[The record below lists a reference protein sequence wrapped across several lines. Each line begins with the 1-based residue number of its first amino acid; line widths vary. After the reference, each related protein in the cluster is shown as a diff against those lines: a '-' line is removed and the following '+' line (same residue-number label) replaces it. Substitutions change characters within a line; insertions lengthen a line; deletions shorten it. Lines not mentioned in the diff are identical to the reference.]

1 MATRT
6 VVAAAKLTIPTFRRP
21 LVPRPELVERLD
33 GDFRVALV
41 SAPAGY
47 GKTATLASWAAAV
60 DRPLAWLSC
69 DPSDVEP
76 TRFMSCLLSSIAA
89 TWPGVTD
96 DAFVLLEREG
106 GNTYDAAVA
115 VANELALVDDPGVI
129 VVDDIHLAAPDP
141 ATLTAFI
148 GALPDRFRFVAGTRS
163 DPALS
168 LARWRLRGDL
178 LELRSDD
185 LRFRNAE
192 MIDFFGLHD
201 VVLTGDELIRLH

>member
-21 LVPRPELVERLD
+21 LVPRPELVVRLD

-148 GALPDRFRFVAGTRS
+148 GALPDRFRFVARSSSSIRPTRS
-163 DPALS
+163 SAPGASRTFSSHARNLTSICLRLPAP
-168 LARWRLRGDL
+168 WP
-178 LELRSDD
+178 
-185 LRFRNAE
+185 
-192 MIDFFGLHD
+192 GLP
-201 VVLTGDELIRLH
+201 VGQGR